1 MNLKD
6 LRLEIRADHPIHFG
20 YFAENR
26 ERLLADLFSADS
38 ERAPT
43 GRRVVRLVQ
52 KASRRCR
59 KNAARAS
66 GPEHST
72 GLFITASCLAIVS
85 EANWDVDG
93 NALSIRPV
101 PQYVRQSRLYVKAQS
116 MRREFVL
123 ADQPTGPTAVNSHY
137 IIGHWEIIPRLS
149 ALATACLSGR
159 DTLTFHLCT
168 TKWRFVYT
176 RRYNNLSGHLGVR
189 LGRWQR
195 LHIGRH
201 EITPEEV
208 EEVFDGDYKVRRA
221 RQKLM
226 PPTAKLSTA
235 GCFSLFSGDC
245 QSG

>member
-1 MNLKD
+1 
-6 LRLEIRADHPIHFG
+6 
-20 YFAENR
+20 
-26 ERLLADLFSADS
+26 
-38 ERAPT
+38 
-43 GRRVVRLVQ
+43 
-52 KASRRCR
+52 
-59 KNAARAS
+59 
-66 GPEHST
+66 
-72 GLFITASCLAIVS
+72 LAIVS

-221 RQKLM
+221 RQKLYAASGETLDGRLLFVVFRRLPVGM
-226 PPTAKLSTA
+226 IRVVTAREMDDRDRRVFRRK
-235 GCFSLFSGDC
+235 
-245 QSG
+245 